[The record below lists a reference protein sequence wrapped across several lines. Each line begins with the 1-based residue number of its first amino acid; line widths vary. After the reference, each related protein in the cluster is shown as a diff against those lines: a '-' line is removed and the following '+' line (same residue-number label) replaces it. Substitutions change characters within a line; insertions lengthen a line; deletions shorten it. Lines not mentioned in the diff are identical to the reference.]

1 MEDLIN
7 SILKGDATGAASKV
21 TSRAGSSITS
31 KSGSGSGF
39 LGMCSNCK
47 KTMKNPDVFNK
58 HIKTQK
64 CIPEGLRTYCSICDI
79 VLDGRDAYK
88 RHLISQEHFNL
99 IVAKDIPKFDIEKV
113 RKSLDTECEKK
124 NNVKENETIKTMIDP
139 FLSEKDKD
147 KLVSSIKNKDS
158 IGDGIVICFNI
169 EKGQGLEE
177 QIKVDFERNVV
188 VDDLE
193 KNRKIEKDIDT
204 IINSSSA
211 RDIIRIVPPT
221 VNNINLHNKKYEMS
235 EGSGSDIGSLKDF
248 DCVAGAGAGAG
259 VVCAGASSVGVGVGG
274 ITERQIKILG
284 FLKGL
289 VGVEGSNSKFLVALN
304 KLNPDDYNGLAMAII
319 QCDDIPILE
328 RQNYINVIRKYKE
341 LLQKKMVSG
350 RPTHNGFDINMI
362 LKNLS
367 F

>member
-1 MEDLIN
+1 MCIEFDLYCRVVMEDLVN
-7 SILKGDATGAASKV
+7 NILKVAAKGTGS
-21 TSRAGSSITS
+21 SGSSITT
-31 KSGSGSGF
+31 KSGSSF

-64 CIPEGLRTYCSICDI
+64 CIAEGLRTYCSVCDI
-79 VLDGRDAYK
+79 VLDGREAYK

-113 RKSLDTECEKK
+113 RKSLNIGCEKK
-124 NNVKENETIKTMIDP
+124 NTVKDNETMKTMIDP

-158 IGDGIVICFNI
+158 IGDGIVICFNVD
-169 EKGQGLEE
+169 KSQGLEGK
-177 QIKVDFERNVV
+177 IKVDFERT
-188 VDDLE
+188 VDDVD
-193 KNRKIEKDIDT
+193 KNKKIEKDIDT
-204 IINSSSA
+204 IINSSDA

-221 VNNINLHNKKYEMS
+221 VNNIHLHNKKYEMS

-248 DCVAGAGAGAG
+248 DCVNGAGGVGAGVNGAGA
-259 VVCAGASSVGVGVGG
+259 GG
-274 ITERQIKILG
+274 ITERQMKILG

>member
-1 MEDLIN
+1 MEDLVN
-7 SILKGDATGAASKV
+7 SILKGAATGVASKG

-31 KSGSGSGF
+31 GTGTGF

-64 CIPEGLRTYCSICDI
+64 CISEGLRTYCSVCDI
-79 VLDGRDAYK
+79 VLDGREAYK

-113 RKSLDTECEKK
+113 RKSLNTGCEKK
-124 NNVKENETIKTMIDP
+124 NTVKDNETIKTMIDP

-158 IGDGIVICFNI
+158 IGDGIVICFNV
-169 EKGQGLEE
+169 EKGQGLEGK
-177 QIKVDFERNVV
+177 IKVDFERT
-188 VDDLE
+188 VDDVD
-193 KNRKIEKDIDT
+193 KNKKIEKDIDT

-221 VNNINLHNKKYEMS
+221 VNNINIHNKKYEMS

-248 DCVAGAGAGAG
+248 EYVAGVSG
-259 VVCAGASSVGVGVGG
+259 VGVGVGG

-319 QCDDIPILE
+319 QCDEIPILE